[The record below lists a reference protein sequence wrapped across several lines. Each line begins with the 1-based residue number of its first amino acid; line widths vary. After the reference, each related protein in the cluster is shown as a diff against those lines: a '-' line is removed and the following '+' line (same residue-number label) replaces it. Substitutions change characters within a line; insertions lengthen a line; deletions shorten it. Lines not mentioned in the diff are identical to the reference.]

1 VARTLLSAN
10 PGSTH
15 PQRSPQ
21 PRHPERSRA
30 IREANGPAKS
40 KDPYS
45 LPISRERGPQLSLPG
60 VRPFSRF
67 SRRGHHEPQHQGI
80 CSSVRSPELSSECS
94 KCGADTPVPEPRQ
107 HPPQP
112 SPQPRHREGAI
123 TNLSIKGFV
132 QAADRRNCHP
142 NGSSVARTLLSA
154 NPGSTHPQPSPK
166 PRHPERSRAIREA
179 NGPAKSKDPYSLPIS
194 KPSELRRGSRPS
206 GRNFDPL
213 APARSCTFQWKEK
226 QQSNKWSKS
235 SIPGPAHCRVA
246 LIQAKKRL
254 EGAKISKKK
263 PEKLIPP

>member
-1 VARTLLSAN
+1 MR
-10 PGSTH
+10 P
-15 PQRSPQ
+15 
-21 PRHPERSRA
+21 SRGCA
-30 IREANGPAKS
+30 P
-40 KDPYS
+40 
-45 LPISRERGPQLSLPG
+45 
-60 VRPFSRF
+60 SRF
-67 SRRGHHEPQHQGI
+67 FEKGPSRTSASRD
-80 CSSVRSPELSSECS
+80 LF
-94 KCGADTPVPEPRQ
+94 KRQ
-107 HPPQP
+107 IAGTVI
-112 SPQPRHREGAI
+112 RM
-123 TNLSIKGFV
+123 
-132 QAADRRNCHP
+132 
-142 NGSSVARTLLSA
+142 GSSVARTLLSA